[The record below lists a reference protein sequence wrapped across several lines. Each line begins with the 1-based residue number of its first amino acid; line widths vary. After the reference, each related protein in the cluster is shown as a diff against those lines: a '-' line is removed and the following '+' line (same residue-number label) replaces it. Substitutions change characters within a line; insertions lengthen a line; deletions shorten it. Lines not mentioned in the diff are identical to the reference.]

1 MITHIW
7 FLIYFSTLSQIIQN
21 LEYRFLRISVVEFV
35 NVADCLFGVELAELG
50 RQLHAFSQGDTP
62 MDL

>member
-1 MITHIW
+1 MQH
-7 FLIYFSTLSQIIQN
+7 
-21 LEYRFLRISVVEFV
+21 LEYRLLRVSVVERID
-35 NVADCLFGVELAELG
+35 VADGLFGVELAELG

>member
-1 MITHIW
+1 MEYK
-7 FLIYFSTLSQIIQN
+7 FLIYFATLSQIVQN
-21 LEYRFLRISVVEFV
+21 LEYRFLRISVVERI

-50 RQLHAFSQGDTP
+50 RHVHAFSQGDTP